1 MLLVYGLGA
10 WFVFMITAVVNGV
23 FRMSRLQPTM
33 SDYGAHLASTL
44 LLCLGLLIEISVFL
58 EIVGDY
64 SRGWFIALGVMWM
77 LLTVFFEFG
86 FGRAVGQSWG
96 TLLENY
102 DVLHGRIWPLVL
114 VVLLLTPILAA

>member
-33 SDYGAHLASTL
+33 SEYGAHLASTL
-44 LLCLGLLIEISVFL
+44 LLCLALLIEISVFL

-64 SRGWFIALGVMWM
+64 SRSWFIALGMMWM
-77 LLTVFFEFG
+77 LLTLVFEFG

-102 DVLHGRIWPLVL
+102 NVLRGRVWPLVL
-114 VVLLLTPILAA
+114 VVLLVTPILAG